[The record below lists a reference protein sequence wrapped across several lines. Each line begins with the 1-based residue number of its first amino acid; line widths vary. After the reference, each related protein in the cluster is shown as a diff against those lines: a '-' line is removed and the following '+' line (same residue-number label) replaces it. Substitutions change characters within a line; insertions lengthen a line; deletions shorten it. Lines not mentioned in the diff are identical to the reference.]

1 VARCDGRHVLSLAS
15 IVSRM
20 RIAVFCSSSPTIDN
34 KYVELAYELGQGIAT
49 SSNELVT
56 GGGHISMMGAVSRG
70 ARDAKGKTVGV
81 IPQALVDIEFA
92 DHDNDELHIV
102 ETMGQRKHMITDISD
117 AFITLP
123 GGAGTLEEFFEIWVG
138 HYLKFHTKPV
148 VILDP
153 FGIYA
158 PLHELIVHLE
168 DEKFIKPGMREI
180 VQWTTTVDE
189 ALKACGA

>member
-1 VARCDGRHVLSLAS
+1 MPSLAS

-34 KYVELAYELGQGIAT
+34 KYVELAYELGKGIAT

-70 ARDAKGKTVGV
+70 ARDAGGKTIGV

-92 DHDNDELHIV
+92 DHDNDELHVV

-117 AFITLP
+117 AFVTLP

-138 HYLKFHTKPV
+138 RYLKFHNKPV

-153 FGIYA
+153 FGIYN
-158 PLHELIVHLE
+158 PLHELVEHLE
-168 DEKFIKPGMREI
+168 VENFIKPGMRELI
-180 VQWTTTVDE
+180 SWTTDVTQ
-189 ALKACGA
+189 ALKACS

>member
-1 VARCDGRHVLSLAS
+1 
-15 IVSRM
+15 M

-34 KYVELAYELGQGIAT
+34 KYVDLAYELGQGIAKY
-49 SSNELVT
+49 SGELVT

-70 ARDAKGKTVGV
+70 ARDGGAKTIGV

-92 DHDNDELHIV
+92 DHDNDELHVV
-102 ETMGQRKHMITDISD
+102 ETMGQRKHMITDISE

-138 HYLKFHTKPV
+138 YYLKFHTKPV

-153 FGIYA
+153 FGIFA

-168 DEKFIKPGMREI
+168 EENFIKPGMREI
-180 VQWTTTVDE
+180 VQWTTNVDD
-189 ALKACGA
+189 ALKACGL

>member
-1 VARCDGRHVLSLAS
+1 MPSLAS

-34 KYVELAYELGQGIAT
+34 KYVELAYELGKGIAT

-70 ARDAKGKTVGV
+70 ARDAGGKTIGV

-117 AFITLP
+117 AFVTLP

-138 HYLKFHTKPV
+138 RKLGYHAKPV
-148 VILDP
+148 VVCDP
-153 FGIYA
+153 FGTYEM
-158 PLHELIVHLE
+158 LQSSLDYLSQEELIGATSNDLVAWCR
-168 DEKFIKPGMREI
+168 DIPSAIR
-180 VQWTTTVDE
+180 
-189 ALKACGA
+189 ACTP

>member
-1 VARCDGRHVLSLAS
+1 
-15 IVSRM
+15 M
-20 RIAVFCSSSPTIDN
+20 RIAVFCSSSPSIDS
-34 KYVELAYELGQGIAT
+34 KYIDLAYELGSAIAE
-49 SSNELVT
+49 SGAELVS
-56 GGGHISMMGAVSRG
+56 GGGHISAMGAISRG
-70 ARDAKGKTVGV
+70 ARSRKGRTIGV
-81 IPQALVDIEFA
+81 IPQKLVDIEFA
-92 DHDNDELHIV
+92 DHESDELIV
-102 ETMGQRKHMITDISD
+102 VDSMRTRKAKIEDLSD

-123 GGAGTLEEFFEIWVG
+123 GGLGTLEELFEIWVG
-138 HYLKFHTKPV
+138 RYLKFHTKPV

-158 PLHELIVHLE
+158 PLHELIIHLE

>member
-1 VARCDGRHVLSLAS
+1 
-15 IVSRM
+15 M

-34 KYVELAYELGQGIAT
+34 KYVELAYDLGKGIAQ

-70 ARDAKGKTVGV
+70 ARDAKGRTVGI

-153 FGIYA
+153 FGIYT
-158 PLHELIVHLE
+158 PLHELIIHLE

-180 VQWTTTVDE
+180 VKWTTTVDE
-189 ALKACGA
+189 ALKACGV

>member
-1 VARCDGRHVLSLAS
+1 MARCDGRHVLSLAS
-15 IVSRM
+15 IVSHM

-34 KYVELAYELGQGIAT
+34 KYVELAYELGKGIAT
-49 SSNELVT
+49 TSNELVT

-70 ARDAKGKTVGV
+70 ARDAKGRTVGV

-153 FGIYA
+153 YGIYA
-158 PLHELIVHLE
+158 PLHELIIHLE
-168 DEKFIKPGMREI
+168 EEKFIKPGMREI
-180 VQWTTTVDE
+180 VQWTTSVDD